1 MLLPKY
7 SVGVECKERKNNIK
21 RKCCFALVLEVI
33 NLKMLRLLSTVNHL
47 SDYTVCGSLPFAT
60 LCVLERRGAECF
72 CFVLICAVTDPQVT
86 VFVRLLFYVMQLYCY
101 KKKKI
106 IVSKLQYLMDIFYF
120 WFLQKK
126 KQWHDGV
133 IQPKK

>member
-101 KKKKI
+101 KKKNK

-120 WFLQKK
+120 
-126 KQWHDGV
+126 
-133 IQPKK
+133 

>member
-7 SVGVECKERKNNIK
+7 PVGAECKERKTNIK

-101 KKKKI
+101 KKKKNNSFKVTI
-106 IVSKLQYLMDIFYF
+106 SYGH
-120 WFLQKK
+120 FLFLISPEKEA
-126 KQWHDGV
+126 V
-133 IQPKK
+133 T

>member
-7 SVGVECKERKNNIK
+7 PVGAECKERKTNIK

-60 LCVLERRGAECF
+60 LYVLERRGAECF
-72 CFVLICAVTDPQVT
+72 CFVLICTVTDPQVT

-101 KKKKI
+101 KKKQFQSYNI
-106 IVSKLQYLMDIFYF
+106 LWLFFSFYF
-120 WFLQKK
+120 SRKRSSDMRK
-126 KQWHDGV
+126 
-133 IQPKK
+133 